1 MIKLQEDIIGI
12 YNSLIVFNKDTIISN
27 FPLPIKVRFEKE
39 YSMLVFEQ
47 NTKSVRLRTPVFY
60 CEDLVN
66 LVKPTYLLPEDY
78 DYLMANLQ
86 SAITSG
92 NLIKDRVILSPERYG
107 FDIYITDEKELWKG
121 PKLISSARFVS
132 GNNFLFKWLT
142 RKKYKLND

>member
-1 MIKLQEDIIGI
+1 MI
-12 YNSLIVFNKDTIISN
+12 
-27 FPLPIKVRFEKE
+27 EKE

-66 LVKPTYLLPEDY
+66 LTKPTYLLPEDY

-121 PKLISSARFVS
+121 PKLISSTRFVS